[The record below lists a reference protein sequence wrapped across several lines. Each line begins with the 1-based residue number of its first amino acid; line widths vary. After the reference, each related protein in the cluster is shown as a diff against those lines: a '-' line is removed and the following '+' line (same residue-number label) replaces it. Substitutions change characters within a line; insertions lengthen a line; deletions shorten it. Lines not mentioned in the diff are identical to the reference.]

1 MANVAVQEDLVNEPS
16 IFKPRSKN
24 QTNMT
29 SRQQIGNTAFVFR
42 MPQETKKKGLKRFL
56 FSFKSKIMRK
66 HSIPS
71 LTTGNTWSVSSEDA
85 ESVGNRSRT
94 SSWGHMSFGSAA
106 LASPKG
112 GIERNNTR
120 IGNLSPTSSLSSS
133 SDAAGGQAPENL
145 QDEAVSLQTTLN
157 EFQKNEH
164 EYQNICDEYEAFVQE
179 QDAEIEKKENKILR
193 LKQMVE
199 MLDSKNA
206 EETQQCEDLR
216 QSLSDCESRCA
227 DHERSMRAKDIKVNK
242 REREL
247 QQQKRVYTTLV
258 LQSQAAT
265 QKLQETIAAHE
276 AHVENLKTQLVAA
289 SKREGLQ
296 ILQIET
302 LNEELDA
309 VSERYRLDS
318 AKAEEKSQENQRRWN
333 MWEQSC

>member
-1 MANVAVQEDLVNEPS
+1 MNEPS
-16 IFKPRSKN
+16 IFKRRSNKKN
-24 QTNMT
+24 QRNMT
-29 SRQQIGNTAFVFR
+29 SRQQLKDGNNTAFVFR
-42 MPQETKKKGLKRFL
+42 MPQETEKKGLKRFL
-56 FSFKSKIMRK
+56 FNLKLKITRK
-66 HSIPS
+66 DSIPS

-94 SSWGHMSFGSAA
+94 SSWGHMSFGSAG
-106 LASPKG
+106 LASPK

-133 SDAAGGQAPENL
+133 GAAGGQQAPPENL

-157 EFQKNEH
+157 EFQKNEN

-199 MLDSKNA
+199 MLDSKKNA

-216 QSLSDCESRCA
+216 KSLSDCESRCA
-227 DHERSMRAKDIKVNK
+227 DHERSMRAKDIKVNR